1 MPDAILLAA
10 ARMCLEHESSCQC
23 YARCVMELTP
33 RQVRVLNELQAREF
47 QIVAFPIY
55 ANHIGVR
62 KGNCAALL
70 APIACDGFSVFGAPA
85 YLVEGN
91 FTVRVTQ
98 GAREWYVWKQRRVE
112 VTPERLAEVEAFSE
126 ELAEALLPTA

>member
-1 MPDAILLAA
+1 MG
-10 ARMCLEHESSCQC
+10 
-23 YARCVMELTP
+23 LTP
-33 RQVRVLNELQAREF
+33 QQVRVLNGLQAREF
-47 QIVAFPIY
+47 HIIAFPMY

-70 APIACDGFSVFGAPA
+70 APTASDGFNVFGAPA

-91 FTVRVTQ
+91 FTVRVTH
-98 GAREWYVWKQRRVE
+98 GGREWYVWKQQRVE
-112 VTPERLAEVEAFSE
+112 VTPERLREMEAFSE